1 MRTRIVPERTS
12 SARSIGSA
20 TKSASSGVRPRRDSG
35 PDGKEGP
42 RLQGGQ
48 ADRRK
53 YRNSRRKVD
62 PRPQGASSP
71 QPAKVSKPLKEH
83 TNNILIKNG
92 VSKSVFFLAL
102 VTLPL
107 VFMALFLEYARLLDL
122 SRQVEII
129 AFSNLIFALLLF
141 VSDRKPIRRKL
152 SDITARDVLVIGIW
166 QSFAVLPGTSR
177 SGASITGAR
186 FLNYGRKE
194 AIIISAVLSIPA
206 IVISSGY
213 IGFKIFSS
221 PDKIDIE
228 FIIYAAIFSFIFSY
242 LALKFFVKFG
252 ELFSFTPYV
261 IYRLFLG
268 SALLIVLNL

>member
-1 MRTRIVPERTS
+1 MTIFHVFVLSLIQGATEFLPVSS
-12 SARSIGSA
+12 SAHLVIYNKFVIGLKNDLSLDIA
-20 TKSASSGVRPRRDSG
+20 LHLGSLLAVI
-35 PDGKEGP
+35 
-42 RLQGGQ
+42 LL
-48 ADRRK
+48 
-53 YRNSRRKVD
+53 
-62 PRPQGASSP
+62 
-71 QPAKVSKPLKEH
+71 VSKTLKKH
-83 TNNILIKNG
+83 MNKVLIKNG
-92 VSKSVFFLAL
+92 ASKSFFFLAL
-102 VTLPL
+102 ATFPL
-107 VFMALFLEYARLLDL
+107 VFMALILEYTRLLDL

-141 VSDRKPIRRKL
+141 VSDRNPSRHKF

-166 QSFAVLPGTSR
+166 QSFAAFPGTSR

-213 IGFKIFSS
+213 VGFKFFSS
-221 PDKIDIE
+221 PSKVDIE
-228 FIIYAAIFSFIFSY
+228 FIIYATVFSFIFSF

-261 IYRLFLG
+261 IYRLLLG
-268 SALLIVLNL
+268 LALLTALYF

>member
-1 MRTRIVPERTS
+1 MTIFHVFVLSVIQGATEFLPVSS
-12 SARSIGSA
+12 SAHLVLYNKFVIGLKNDLSLDIA
-20 TKSASSGVRPRRDSG
+20 LHLGSLLAVI
-35 PDGKEGP
+35 
-42 RLQGGQ
+42 LL
-48 ADRRK
+48 
-53 YRNSRRKVD
+53 
-62 PRPQGASSP
+62 
-71 QPAKVSKPLKEH
+71 VSKTLKKH
-83 TNNILIKNG
+83 MNRVLIKNG

-102 VTLPL
+102 ATFPL
-107 VFMALFLEYARLLDL
+107 VFMALILEYASLLDL

-141 VSDRKPIRRKL
+141 VSDRKPSQRKF

-166 QSFAVLPGTSR
+166 QSFSAFAGTSR

-213 IGFKIFSS
+213 IGLKFFSN
-221 PDKIDIE
+221 PNKIDIE
-228 FIIYAAIFSFIFSY
+228 VVIYATIFSFIFSY
-242 LALKFFVKFG
+242 IALKCFVKFG

-261 IYRLFLG
+261 IYR
-268 SALLIVLNL
+268 IVLGLTLLAILHF